1 MADHLV
7 ILALAVGGLVA
18 FLIYKGILS
27 AREAKAEK
35 LRGLR
40 ALGFEPLVALPADD
54 AEAVLALHDKK
65 KIKNVFERRG
75 STDRLYLLDLERDSD
90 DSSHHETIAVFSPR
104 LRLPSLTLFPRIG
117 GDGGLAALG
126 NLLLKK
132 LAQRRGKALDLPA
145 HPRFARRHFVSGPD
159 EEALRQFLTTDRLDR
174 LAALEHMVVDG
185 KGSVFT
191 YQRVHFGKQKGRIHR
206 DQIAERVQ
214 QAEEVLRALGG

>member
-7 ILALAVGGLVA
+7 IVALAVGGLVA
-18 FLIYKGILS
+18 FLIYKGVLS

-40 ALGFEPLVALPADD
+40 ALGFEPLDSLPDDD
-54 AEAVLALHDKK
+54 AAAVLDLRDKK

-75 STDRLYLLDLERDSD
+75 SAHRLYLLDLESSSD
-90 DSSHHETIAVFSPR
+90 DSSHHETIAVFSSR
-104 LRLPSLTLFPRIG
+104 LRLPSLTIFPRIG
-117 GDGGLAALG
+117 GDGRLAGLG

-132 LAQRRGKALDLPA
+132 LAQRRGRTLDLPA
-145 HPRFARRHFVSGPD
+145 HPRFAQWHFVSGPD
-159 EEALRQFLTTDRLDR
+159 EDALRRFLTTDRLDR

-185 KGSVFT
+185 KSGVFT

-206 DQIAERVQ
+206 DQIAEHLQ